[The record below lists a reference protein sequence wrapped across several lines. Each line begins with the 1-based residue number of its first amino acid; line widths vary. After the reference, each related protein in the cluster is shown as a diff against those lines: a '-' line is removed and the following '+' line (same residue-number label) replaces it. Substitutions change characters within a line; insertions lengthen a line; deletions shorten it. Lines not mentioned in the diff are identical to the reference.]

1 MKGYKV
7 SINKKK
13 CISCSACVAICPEI
27 FEIKDDKVIVKKE
40 ETTKEGVKEAKES
53 CPTKAIDIRQINIR
67 DPF

>member
-27 FEIKDDKVIVKKE
+27 FEIKDDKVIVKK
-40 ETTKEGVKEAKES
+40 KKQQK
-53 CPTKAIDIRQINIR
+53 KALKKLKKVAPRKQ
-67 DPF
+67 